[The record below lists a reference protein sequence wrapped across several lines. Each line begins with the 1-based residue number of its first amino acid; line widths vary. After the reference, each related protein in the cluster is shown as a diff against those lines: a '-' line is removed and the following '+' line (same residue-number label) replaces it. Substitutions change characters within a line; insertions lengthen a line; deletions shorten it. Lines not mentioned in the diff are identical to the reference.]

1 MTTIVENVN
10 CQASKNVHKKAHQI
24 SPQFRLSQKTFEIF
38 IHKILYADEN
48 ILEKNQ
54 YSVFRSIVFPL
65 SSVSHIHT
73 HSRTPANSRNIYT
86 FRIRTE
92 MFSFFFRVKI

>member
-1 MTTIVENVN
+1 M
-10 CQASKNVHKKAHQI
+10 
-24 SPQFRLSQKTFEIF
+24 RIF

-65 SSVSHIHT
+65 SSFSHT
-73 HSRTPANSRNIYT
+73 HTYTPANSRNIYT

-92 MFSFFFRVKI
+92 TFSFSGENIK